1 MLEIKDIV
9 EQGYDKIAE
18 DYYSHRDLNKFNGE
32 LEKFSE
38 LLPSNA
44 NVLDVGSGAGI
55 PTARF
60 LVKKGFNVTGV
71 DISTSMIELAR
82 KNIPEGKFIKMD
94 INHLDFPKNSFDGL
108 ISVYTLFHIPR
119 KNHAEIFQNF
129 YRILKKDGILMIN
142 TGISESESFTRFFGV
157 KMFWSNFSPDKT
169 LELVKDAGFSILF
182 EGILIRGGEY
192 QYWIF
197 GKK

>member
-18 DYYSHRDLNKFNGE
+18 DYYSHRDLNKFNSE

-60 LVKKGFNVTGV
+60 LVKKGFKVTGV

-94 INHLDFPKNSFDGL
+94 INHLDFPENSFDGL

-119 KNHAEIFQNF
+119 KNHAKIFQNF

>member
-1 MLEIKDIV
+1 MLSVKDIV

-38 LLPSNA
+38 LIPPNA
-44 NVLDVGSGAGI
+44 RVLDVGSGAGI
-55 PTARF
+55 PTAKF
-60 LVKKGFNVTGV
+60 LVKKGFKVTGV
-71 DISTSMIELAR
+71 DISNSMLELAQ
-82 KNIPEGKFIKMD
+82 KNVPEGDFIKMD
-94 INHLDFPKNSFDGL
+94 INNLDFPENSFDGL

-119 KNHAEIFQNF
+119 KKHGKIFQDF
-129 YRILKKDGILMIN
+129 YKILDKEGILMIN

-157 KMFWSNFSPDKT
+157 KMFWSNYSPDKT
-169 LELVKDAGFSILF
+169 LDLVKDAGFSILF
-182 EGILIRGGEY
+182 EGILVRGGEY